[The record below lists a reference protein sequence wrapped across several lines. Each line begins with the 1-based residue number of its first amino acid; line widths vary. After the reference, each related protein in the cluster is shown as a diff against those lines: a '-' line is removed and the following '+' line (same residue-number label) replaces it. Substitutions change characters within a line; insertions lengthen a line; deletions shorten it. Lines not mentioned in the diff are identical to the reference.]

1 MSSYLVF
8 SDTHLGASNSQ
19 TKRINK
25 VLDLAEDYDRIVVNG
40 DMIDS
45 HIKRLKPKEWKIIE
59 RLAKL
64 GDRLIV
70 IKGNHAT
77 EDELTLTKM
86 WGVPYHDSFIAV
98 SRGTRFYIEHGMR
111 WDDFIENNP
120 GLTALADS
128 VYMVL
133 QAIDPTHNIAKW
145 AKHSSKA
152 FLRCADKIKEGI
164 LGEKEKYN
172 CLYGIVGH
180 SHKAEFD
187 PVRGYINTGCFT
199 EKPCS
204 YLTIKKGEPKL
215 HYL

>member
-86 WGVPYHDSFIAV
+86 WGVPYHDSFIGV
-98 SRGTRFYIEHGMR
+98 SRGTRFYIEHGDR
-111 WDDFIENNP
+111 FDSFITENP
-120 GLTALADS
+120 TITAMADS
-128 VYMVL
+128 IYLVL
-133 QAIDPTHNIAKW
+133 QAIDPTHTIAKL

-152 FLRCADKIKEGI
+152 FLRCAEKVKEGL
-164 LGEKEKYN
+164 LGQKDKYN
-172 CLYGIVGH
+172 ADYCVASHLH
-180 SHKAEFD
+180 SAEFD
-187 PVRGYINTGCFT
+187 KTTGYINTGCFT